1 MALNK
6 LTKGLTLLKNNP
18 IRVVLYRCCSQD
30 SQTPS
35 RFHQSNSDFP
45 SFSLRSKDL
54 IPTLTTRPNINVVSS
69 VIVNGKAIP
78 TEKAEDLV
86 LGATYA
92 IEAVTNIL
100 SSTHDLANT
109 ELSQFC
115 TPNLFKRLCNKF
127 KVDDRYYNNHQRNQL
142 DIPKEDVFFAWL
154 ETINPSKDAM
164 RVVTASF
171 PCYGYIREQK
181 SHFDEKQKAMDEEIK
196 KDIESGKIS
205 KPGDLKLRMQE
216 FKEGDFSYG
225 GHVMKN
231 DIVWSNWDFI
241 KVG

>member
-6 LTKGLTLLKNNP
+6 LTKSLTLLKSNP
-18 IRVVLYRCCSQD
+18 IRVVLFRCCSQEN
-30 SQTPS
+30 PS
-35 RFHQSNSDFP
+35 RFHQANSDFP

-54 IPTLTTRPNINVVSS
+54 IPTLTTRPNIHVISS

-78 TEKAEDLV
+78 TEAIQELV

-115 TPNLFKRLCNKF
+115 TPNLFKKLCNKF
-127 KVDDRYYNNHQRNQL
+127 KVDDRYYNNHLREQL
-142 DIPKEDVFFAWL
+142 HIPKDDVFFAWL

-171 PCYGYIREQK
+171 PCYGYICEQK
-181 SHFDEKQKAMDEEIK
+181 SHFDEKRNVLDEEIK

-205 KPGDLKLRMQE
+205 NPGDLKLRMQE
-216 FKEGDFSYG
+216 FQKGDFSYA
-225 GHVMKN
+225 GHIRKN